1 VARALQFG
9 SGVRQRG
16 FTLIEILV
24 AVALIGILATVAVLA
39 FGKQARKTRG
49 SEVNAMFAALRV
61 SQEQYHLENG
71 TYYSTGTNEGDI
83 WPTTPTK
90 TSQTFLPM
98 PATWV
103 TTRVDLPNDRG
114 YCGYVVRAGRG
125 GDGTNIGAKA
135 VEFGFTTA
143 PVTDWYYLLA
153 KCDLNGSA
161 TRDSYYFTWS
171 GDTRVQK
178 QNEGY

>member
-1 VARALQFG
+1 MQMRP
-9 SGVRQRG
+9 GVRQRG

-24 AVALIGILATVAVLA
+24 AVALIGILAAIAVIS

-49 SEVNAMFAALRV
+49 SEVNAVFTALRIA
-61 SQEQYHLENG
+61 QEQYHLENG
-71 TYYSTGTNEGDI
+71 TYLSTGTAETSI
-83 WPTTPTK
+83 HPLTPTR
-90 TSQTFLPM
+90 TSQTFLPL
-98 PATWV
+98 PTSW
-103 TTRVDLPNDRG
+103 TSLRVDLPSDQG

-125 GDGTNIGAKA
+125 GDSSNIGAKA
-135 VEFGFTTA
+135 VEFGFNAA
-143 PVTDWYYLLA
+143 PATDWYYLLA
-153 KCDLNGSA
+153 RCDLDGSA